1 MAGLATGGLATGGQA
16 GSGQQGNGQSPPW
29 PAAQAGGGVHARQR
43 AVRDSVKGPGQ
54 LAWLRT
60 TPGRLRVGVALIV
73 LVACGLGV
81 LIAATFGGVN
91 SGFAAIGNT
100 EAPLVEE
107 STGLYFSVND
117 MDAQVANVLLA
128 GNSTN
133 PALAADRSQDLS
145 IYSADEQHAEQDL
158 QQVAVT
164 SAGDPAAQRAV
175 GTILGALGRYEALTA
190 DAILINQKGNDQP
203 GMPSAAT
210 LNYYQQATDL
220 MQNTVL
226 PAADSL
232 TNANA
237 DSLTASYNQNHSA
250 TQNGRLFVLLLGV
263 VLLAVLVVAQ
273 VLLAKKYRRLINPG
287 LALATLLVL
296 GLTGAGAAQLG
307 AQASQLYV
315 AKVEAF
321 NSILALSQ
329 ARAVSYDANAD
340 ESRYLVDPGRAA
352 QYQNDFLVLSQQL
365 ASVGAVGIFQYDA
378 ALAADISAYQA
389 DNADVRFGGDLGT
402 EFRNITFPGERAAA
416 VKALLAYQVYE
427 RDDRHL
433 RALAKSNLDSAITYD
448 VGTSPG
454 QSDWAFNNWDT
465 ALGSVIA
472 INQNAFTGA
481 VHSGEDDGSGWNGP
495 IPAIAVVAIAAVA
508 IIGTRRRLAEYR

>member
-1 MAGLATGGLATGGQA
+1 MAG
-16 GSGQQGNGQSPPW
+16 
-29 PAAQAGGGVHARQR
+29 
-43 AVRDSVKGPGQ
+43 

-60 TPGRLRVGVALIV
+60 TPGTLRTGVALIV
-73 LVACGLGV
+73 LVGCGLGV
-81 LIAATFGGVN
+81 LVAATSGGVN
-91 SGFAAIGNT
+91 SGLAAIGST
-100 EAPLVEE
+100 EAPLVQE

-128 GNSTN
+128 GNSTS
-133 PALAADRSQDLS
+133 PALTADRSQDLS
-145 IYSADEQHAEQDL
+145 IYAADEQRAEQDL

-164 SAGDPAAQRAV
+164 SAGDPSAQRAA
-175 GTILGALGRYEALTA
+175 GTILGALGRYEALAA
-190 DAILINQKGNDQP
+190 DAILINQTGNDRP

-232 TNANA
+232 TTANS

-250 TQNGRLFVLLLGV
+250 AQNGRLFVLLLGM
-263 VLLAVLVVAQ
+263 VLVAVLVIAQ
-273 VLLAKKYRRLINPG
+273 VFLAKRYRRLINPG

-296 GLTGAGAAQLG
+296 GLTGAGAVQLG

-321 NSILALSQ
+321 DSILALSQ

-352 QYQNDFLVLSQQL
+352 QYQNDFLTLSQQL
-365 ASVGAVGIFQYDA
+365 ANVGDVGIFQYDA
-378 ALAADISAYQA
+378 ALAADVSAYQA
-389 DNADVRFGGDLGT
+389 GHGDVRFGGDLGT

-433 RALAKSNLDSAITYD
+433 RALAKTNLDSAIKYD

-454 QSDWAFNNWDT
+454 QSDWAFNNWDA
-465 ALGSVIA
+465 ALTSVIA
-472 INQNAFTGA
+472 INQHAFTVA

-495 IPAIAVVAIAAVA
+495 IPVLAVIAIASTTIAGA
-508 IIGTRRRLAEYR
+508 RRRLAEYR